1 MVRGFLGKNRV
12 RTGRE
17 GGEHG
22 MLKKLMLLL
31 CLGAFAVAV
40 VGGCGKKPAEE
51 KPKENGDKPVEPVGD
66 EK

>member
-1 MVRGFLGKNRV
+1 
-12 RTGRE
+12 
-17 GGEHG
+17 

-40 VGGCGKKPAEE
+40 VGGCGKKPAED

-66 EK
+66 DK

>member
-1 MVRGFLGKNRV
+1 LVRGFLGKNRV

-40 VGGCGKKPAEE
+40 VGGCGKPKEP
-51 KPKENGDKPVEPVGD
+51 KPKDNGDKPVEPVGD
-66 EK
+66 DK